1 MHISNAVP
9 NTRSGNYFWPMSL
22 HEWVALF
29 AEQISQTPPLEWVAV
44 IASVAE
50 VLLAWRNNVLL
61 YPAGIISTGLF
72 IYILADAGLYAES
85 VLSVYYFVMSVY
97 GWVHWIKRKGGTP
110 LPITT
115 TSKKEWLIT
124 VGIIVVSMTLFYSV
138 IELYLHKYNNTG
150 LALWDAWVSA
160 TAWAGMWLLARR
172 KIENWL
178 VLNVSNLFAI
188 PLLVYKKLPL
198 TSCLTLFL
206 FVVAI
211 FGYLEWKKL
220 FRVQQEGSV

>member
-1 MHISNAVP
+1 MSGQEWTSLFINEISN
-9 NTRSGNYFWPMSL
+9 T
-22 HEWVALF
+22 
-29 AEQISQTPPLEWVAV
+29 QPLEWVAV
-44 IASVAE
+44 AASVAE

-72 IYILADAGLYAES
+72 IYILAKTGLYAES

-97 GWVHWIKRKGGTP
+97 GWIHWMRRKNKTP
-110 LPITT
+110 LPITK

-124 VGIIVVSMTLFYSV
+124 AGIVIAGVVLFYSV
-138 IELYLHKYNNTG
+138 LELYLHRYHNTG
-150 LALWDAWVSA
+150 IALWDAWVSA
-160 TAWAGMWLLARR
+160 TAWAGMWLLAKR
-172 KIENWL
+172 KIENWVL
-178 VLNVSNLFAI
+178 LNVSNIFAI

-206 FVVAI
+206 FIVAI

-220 FRVQQEGSV
+220 YRASQEKAGQFSF

>member
-1 MHISNAVP
+1 MSGQEWTSLFINEISN
-9 NTRSGNYFWPMSL
+9 T
-22 HEWVALF
+22 
-29 AEQISQTPPLEWVAV
+29 QPLEWVAV
-44 IASVAE
+44 AASVAE

-72 IYILADAGLYAES
+72 IYILAKTGLYAES

-97 GWVHWIKRKGGTP
+97 GWIHWMRRKNKTP
-110 LPITT
+110 LPITK

-124 VGIIVVSMTLFYSV
+124 GGIVAVGVVVFYSV
-138 IELYLHKYNNTG
+138 LELYMHRYNNTG
-150 LALWDAWVSA
+150 IALWDAWVSA

-172 KIENWL
+172 KIENWI
-178 VLNVSNLFAI
+178 VLNVSNIFAI

-206 FVVAI
+206 FIVAI

-220 FRVQQEGSV
+220 YRASQEKAGQFSF